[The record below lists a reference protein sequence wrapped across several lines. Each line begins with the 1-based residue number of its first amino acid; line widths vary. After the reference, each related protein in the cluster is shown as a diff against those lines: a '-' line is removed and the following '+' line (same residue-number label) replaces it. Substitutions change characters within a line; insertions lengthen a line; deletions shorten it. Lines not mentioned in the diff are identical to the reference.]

1 MHRALLLAV
10 ALTFAAG
17 CSTSSG
23 ADTAPTQSTTPS
35 TTAVA
40 PDTVAPDTVAPDTS
54 PVVPDP
60 TRPFD
65 VFVPSSYA
73 KGTAMP
79 LVVLL
84 HGYGATGAIQEAY
97 FGVQAL
103 AESKGFLYVH
113 PDGTKNALGQQ
124 FWNATDACC
133 GYQTTVDDLAYL
145 TGIIDSVSA
154 QYDVDPNRIYFMGH
168 SNGGFMSYRMACELS
183 GRVAAIASL
192 AGATFLDATM
202 CNPSEPVSVLQVHGT
217 DDGTIAY
224 AGGATEGIGVSYP
237 GAEQSVATWAKY
249 DGCSA
254 TSAASGSAVDLEP
267 SIDGSESQ
275 LTAYSDCPS
284 GIDVQLMTVQGGPHI
299 PSVNFPDG
307 SHPMIVAMVEFLL
320 AHPKA

>member
-1 MHRALLLAV
+1 MHKALLLAV
-10 ALTFAAG
+10 AFTFAAG

-23 ADTAPTQSTTPS
+23 ADTAATAPTTTI
-35 TTAVA
+35 VA
-40 PDTVAPDTVAPDTS
+40 PDTVAPDTTPVVDTS

-65 VFVPSSYA
+65 VFVPSSYT

-84 HGYGATGAIQEAY
+84 HGYGATGPIQEAY

-103 AESKGFLYVH
+103 AESEGFLYVH
-113 PDGTKNALGQQ
+113 PTGTTNSLGKA

-133 GYQTTVDDLAYL
+133 GYQTTVDDVAYL
-145 TGIIDSVSA
+145 TGILDSVSA
-154 QYDVDPNRIYFMGH
+154 QYDVDPKRIYFMGH

-192 AGATFLDATM
+192 AGATFLDAAK

-217 DDGTIAY
+217 ADGTIAY

-237 GAEQSVATWAKY
+237 GAEQSVATWATY
-249 DGCSA
+249 DGCA
-254 TSAASGSAVDLEP
+254 GAIAASGSALDLEP
-267 SIDGSESQ
+267 TVDGSESQ
-275 LTAYSDCPS
+275 LTAYAGCPA
-284 GIDVQLMTVQGGPHI
+284 GVDVQLLTVTGGPHI